1 MNFAPMLAAQTG
13 RIASHRRAMQGIFF
27 GGLVIAGAFTFVPPR
42 ILGRMVFGG

>member
-1 MNFAPMLAAQTG
+1 MLPVAIWAARTG
-13 RIASHRRAMQGIFF
+13 RISTHERVMKGLFL